1 MALQLPMLRVAVL
14 WMAESTIRY
23 RFDKVLLWT
32 TFILFVV
39 TFQATR
45 SSLVYL
51 GAALTNIF
59 FFLMILRITSAP
71 PETGAAAWLRWLYPL
86 LLLVPLNFQ
95 VEMVGTVFHG
105 GEVYDHL
112 VREWDKALFGTYLH
126 RAFPEALPGVLWR
139 ELLHLFYAAYYP
151 LVMGSYIWVWWQGFR
166 GASSNGPRVSPALL
180 RFAFVLLGTFCTYL
194 AIFVLFPVIG
204 PLDDRYLRFDGVGL
218 VGPFIDW
225 LYGIAASQGGALPS
239 SHVGESVVV
248 VLLLRP
254 RDRRVTAALWVL
266 VAGLTLGTVY
276 GSFHYAI
283 DAVTGLISGALL
295 YLFWNGLYRRWGA
308 EIQTVPADAG

>member
-1 MALQLPMLRVAVL
+1 
-14 WMAESTIRY
+14 MAESAVRY

-32 TFILFVV
+32 TFLLFVI
-39 TFQATR
+39 TFLSTR

-51 GAALTNIF
+51 GAALTNMF
-59 FFLMILRITSAP
+59 FFLLILRITYAP
-71 PETGAAAWLRWLYPL
+71 PEAGPAAWLRWLYPL
-86 LLLVPLNFQ
+86 LLLVPLNYQ
-95 VEMVGTVFHG
+95 IEMAGTIFHA
-105 GEVYDHL
+105 GEVYDPL

-126 RAFPEALPGVLWR
+126 RAFPDALPGAFWR
-139 ELLHLFYAAYYP
+139 ELLHLLYIAYYP
-151 LVMGSYIWVWWQGFR
+151 LLIGSYLWVWWHGFR
-166 GASSNGPRVSPALL
+166 DAPAAGPRVSPALL
-180 RFAFVLLGTFCTYL
+180 RFAFVLLGTYCTYL
-194 AIFVLFPVIG
+194 AIFILFPVIG

-218 VGPFIDW
+218 LGPIIDK
-225 LYGIAASQGGALPS
+225 LYSIAASQGGALPS

-254 RDRRVTAALWVL
+254 RDRRVATALWLV

-283 DAVTGLISGALL
+283 DALTGLVTGVLF
-295 YLFWNGLYRRWGA
+295 YLFWDGLYWRWGP